1 MWVRNGGLLS
11 AATAALITAVIALGA
26 WFFIAHRSDWRMWSA
41 GASPVLAG
49 AVTMGVMLIAGILL
63 VFALSRAE
71 AAILLGRQHGGDE
84 GSGD

>member
-63 VFALSRAE
+63 AFE